1 MCIRDRHLSSFTI
14 FIYQIEKNMESQKP
28 KVAMYVKRSF
38 GDKLNASFDF
48 IKENWK
54 ILFKFTT
61 YLLLPVSLI
70 QALSLNGLM
79 GGAFAMTAMS
89 KTATVQM
96 CIRDSL
102 KFTVNHDGNIRFGLG
117 AVKGVGEAAVQSI
130 VEERN
135 TNGPFK
141 GIFDFVQRVNLNAC
155 NKKNMECLAL
165 SLIHIWNGG

>member
-1 MCIRDRHLSSFTI
+1 
-14 FIYQIEKNMESQKP
+14 MESQKP

-54 ILFKFTT
+54 ILLKFTT

-89 KTATVQM
+89 KTATVSI
-96 CIRDSL
+96 CI
-102 KFTVNHDGNIRFGLG
+102 
-117 AVKGVGEAAVQSI
+117 
-130 VEERN
+130 
-135 TNGPFK
+135 
-141 GIFDFVQRVNLNAC
+141 IFMGDMPLDAC
-155 NKKNMECLAL
+155 GRQQLPEFRSKIMLF
-165 SLIHIWNGG
+165 SLIRNICLMGSRVQKS